1 MKTRLRDIINDM
13 KPAWQVMKGT
23 PSIRTLFLFI
33 SANSPFSLLC
43 FLPSPLPSVQL
54 PGRLSSNFGVFPLN
68 GHLYQTVFSL
78 KLTPRQCRTQTLRG
92 GGVIQPLHKGGA
104 VPPPNFFWFKNKAP
118 PPGSATARVVPCPSS
133 VIFSDSLYVRHLY
146 ETHNGCCPSTMRL
159 R

>member
-1 MKTRLRDIINDM
+1 M

-23 PSIRTLFLFI
+23 PSIRTLFLFV

-43 FLPSPLPSVQL
+43 FLLSPLPFLHL

-78 KLTPRQCRTQTLRG
+78 KLTPRQCQTQTLRWGG

-104 VPPPNFFWFKNKAP
+104 VPPKFFWGLKIRP
-118 PPGSATARVVPCPSS
+118 PPGSATARVVPCHSS

-146 ETHNGCCPSTMRL
+146 KTHNGCCPSTMHL
-159 R
+159 G